1 MCWLVRRTGCVS
13 VEIHDACRPMWQT
26 GKPIVMRITAKDWVE
41 GGGDFVLLA
50 RILKDRGCDYLCLT
64 SGGV

>member
-1 MCWLVRRTGCVS
+1 
-13 VEIHDACRPMWQT
+13 MWQT